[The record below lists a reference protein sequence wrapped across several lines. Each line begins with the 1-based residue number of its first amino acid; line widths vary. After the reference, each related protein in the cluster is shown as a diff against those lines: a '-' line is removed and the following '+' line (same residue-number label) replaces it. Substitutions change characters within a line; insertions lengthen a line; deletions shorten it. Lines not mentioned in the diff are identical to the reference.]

1 MEANLL
7 VIAVRDQARFHGL
20 MKTIGRQQVRN
31 PSACGIIAGSG
42 EPNRM
47 PEQLNTRVEDC
58 FQQAEVFFK
67 RPFKRPVV
75 SFKLR
80 GQKAGVAH
88 LHENLLRFNPQLY
101 RENSEDFLRQTVPH
115 EVAHLVAH
123 QLFGERI
130 APHGEEWQLI
140 MRGVYE
146 LPPNRCHTYA
156 IKRRSA
162 TRYIYRCPCPDS
174 DFAFSAQRH
183 ALVKQGR
190 GYLCRRCRNTL
201 VFSGET
207 RIE

>member
-1 MEANLL
+1 MG
-7 VIAVRDQARFHGL
+7 RARLQPTRPDDHRAAEVFSPPAHY
-20 MKTIGRQQVRN
+20 
-31 PSACGIIAGSG
+31 GILGASG
-42 EPNRM
+42 EPPSM
-47 PEQLNTRVEDC
+47 PEQLNTRVETC
-58 FQQAEVFFK
+58 YQQAEAFFK
-67 RPFKRPVV
+67 RTFKRPVV

-115 EVAHLVAH
+115 EVAHLIAH
-123 QLFGERI
+123 QLFGGAI
-130 APHGEEWQLI
+130 QPHGEEWQLI

-156 IKRRSA
+156 VQRRSV

-174 DFAFSAQRH
+174 DFPFSAQRH
-183 ALVKQGR
+183 GMVGKGR
-190 GYLCRRCRNTL
+190 RYLCRRCRQTL

-207 RIE
+207 RVE